1 MELKLGSNLN
11 CQVETSI
18 ELNEAVRNLE
28 IVNKVTEI
36 LGMDKILGGQ
46 YGVSRMQPETD
57 PG

>member
-18 ELNEAVRNLE
+18 ELNGEVRNLE

-36 LGMDKILGGQ
+36 LGMGKILGGE